1 MDDNNIDFSSMH
13 DGDYDEEVYRRIGVA
28 APSFGATTF
37 EASSLDP
44 EAQSTQANKILHQ
57 ASPPEAFRNGVW
69 SVTDDQISELPD
81 LYQLDP
87 SAVFVPDESPEQI
100 TARISGELRDR
111 SIEAEFD
118 HEHAKATCTTTEGVE
133 FRIKLYRGRGK
144 FSNGTIVEVQRR
156 FGTAANFHAD
166 TSAILDRARGKQIA
180 KATLRSAK
188 DVLPLVADQEDD
200 YQPDG
205 SSSLKMVAK
214 MLNQPGYDSHFLAL
228 QTLSSLTDVQ
238 KMGTT
243 TVKSVAKELIK
254 ENNEV
259 GNKILSMILNTKG
272 EDETFKLRTLAM
284 TILAN
289 TLQAVSKEEISDS
302 LREQLQPVLLRE
314 LRSANKNQRNA
325 VQAAKCVESL
335 LTVEDSS
342 FADYDEALKIA
353 MEVGRSRH
361 LALERQVEKCLK
373 KILA

>member
-1 MDDNNIDFSSMH
+1 MH
-13 DGDYDEEVYRRIGVA
+13 DGDYDEDVYRRIGVA
-28 APSFGATTF
+28 PPSFGATTF
-37 EASSLDP
+37 EPASLDP
-44 EAQSTQANKILHQ
+44 AAQSTQANKILHQ
-57 ASPPEAFRNGVW
+57 ASPPEAFRTGVW
-69 SVTDDQISELPD
+69 SVSSDQICELPE
-81 LYQLDP
+81 LYQLDR
-87 SAVFVPDESPEQI
+87 SAVFVPDESPAEI

-118 HEHAKATCTTTEGVE
+118 KEYAKATCTTTEGVE

-166 TSAILDRARGKQIA
+166 ATAILDRARGKQIA

-228 QTLSSLTDVQ
+228 QTLASLTDVQ

-254 ENNEV
+254 DNNEV
-259 GNKILSMILNTKG
+259 GSKVLSMILDTKG

-289 TLQAVSKEEISDS
+289 TLQSVSKEDIPQI
-302 LREQLQPVLLRE
+302 LQEQLKPILLRE
-314 LRSANKNQRNA
+314 LRSAEKNQRTA
-325 VQAAKCVESL
+325 VQAAKCVEAILMVDS
-335 LTVEDSS
+335 SS
-342 FADYDEALKIA
+342 FADYDEALQIA

-361 LALERQVEKCLK
+361 LALERQVHKCFNK
-373 KILA
+373 VAV